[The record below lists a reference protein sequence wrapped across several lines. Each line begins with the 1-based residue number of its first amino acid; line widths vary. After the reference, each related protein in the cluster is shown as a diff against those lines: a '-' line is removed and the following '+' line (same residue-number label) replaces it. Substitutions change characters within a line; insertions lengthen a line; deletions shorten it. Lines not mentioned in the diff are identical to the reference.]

1 MEFKDWAIIFATM
14 VGPILAVQAQKSVE
28 ALRERRNRKNWVF
41 TTLMGTRQARTS
53 PDHVRALNMID
64 LGFDGHRILG
74 VYRSRTKSEQNVLDK
89 WHEYLNHLTTKY
101 DQDQVVLWGVR
112 GDDLF
117 TDLLGCMARDLRFR
131 FDKVQLKTGS
141 YWPRAH
147 ADIDSD
153 QEVIRKQLVK
163 LLSGDGAV
171 KIDVARLPSTEAAT
185 QAMQTLIKELT
196 AAASGER
203 TVRVEVVGNGDTAA

>member
-1 MEFKDWAIIFATM
+1 VEFRDWAIIIATAM
-14 VGPILAVQAQKSVE
+14 GPVLAVQAQKSVE

-53 PDHVRALNMID
+53 ADHVRALNMID
-64 LGFDGHRILG
+64 LAFDGHRILG
-74 VYRSRTKSEQNVLDK
+74 LYRHRTTSEQSVLEA
-89 WHEYLNHLTTKY
+89 WHEYLNHLNTRY
-101 DQDQVVLWGVR
+101 DEATLTIWGVR

-117 TDLLGCMARDLRFR
+117 TEMLVRIARDLSFK

-147 ADIDSD
+147 ADIDTE
-153 QEVIRKQLVK
+153 QQTIRKQLVK

-203 TVRVEVVGNGDTAA
+203 TIRVEVSGNRDTAA